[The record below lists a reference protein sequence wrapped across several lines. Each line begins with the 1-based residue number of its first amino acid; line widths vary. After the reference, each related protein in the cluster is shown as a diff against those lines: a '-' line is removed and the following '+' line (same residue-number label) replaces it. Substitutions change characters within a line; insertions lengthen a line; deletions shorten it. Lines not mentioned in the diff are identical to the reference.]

1 MPVERTT
8 DDAGRVHLRLR
19 PKQSLAVRVL
29 GGLVTFG
36 VLLLFGPGLLG
47 LGTMRCQVSCERE
60 AGAVRCVVHEGVLF
74 GLLSTERRADDV
86 KEAVLI
92 GKENGG
98 STRIALVTASG
109 EVPVLSVASDRNAKD
124 KESLVSALRMFLAD
138 PAAPR
143 LEAQQDFV
151 NLFAP
156 LGGLCTLGWLLVL
169 ASVLSLPRYALRP
182 QVLVV
187 DAGARTVALRE
198 KPGGAKVVT
207 VPLREVEAVS
217 VTLDAGGWIGQL
229 VAAGNTEEAAGAK
242 PARGA
247 AAPPLHIA
255 LKLKSGER
263 LVLQNGV
270 RLPDDEV
277 RALAAE
283 VAKLVNAP
291 LKAEAPAASA

>member
-1 MPVERTT
+1 MPVERNT

-19 PKQSLAVRVL
+19 PKQSLLVRVL
-29 GGLVTFG
+29 GGVVTFG
-36 VLLLFGPGLLG
+36 VLFLFGPGLLG
-47 LGTMRCQVSCERE
+47 LGTMRCQVSCTRE
-60 AGAVRCVVHEGVLF
+60 AGAVRCVVREGVLF
-74 GLLSTERRADDV
+74 GLFSTERRADDV
-86 KEAVLI
+86 REAVLI

-124 KESLVSALRMFLAD
+124 KEALASALRMFLAD

-156 LGGLCTLGWLLVL
+156 LGGLCSIGWLLVL

-187 DAGARTVALRE
+187 DPGARTLALRE
-198 KPGGAKVVT
+198 KPGSAKVVT

-217 VTLDAGGWIGQL
+217 VTLDSGGWIGSL
-229 VAAGNTEEAAGAK
+229 VAAGNTAEAAGAK

-247 AAPPLHIA
+247 AAPPLHVA

-283 VAKLVNAP
+283 VAKLLNAP
-291 LKAEAPAASA
+291 LTPEPRPAAS